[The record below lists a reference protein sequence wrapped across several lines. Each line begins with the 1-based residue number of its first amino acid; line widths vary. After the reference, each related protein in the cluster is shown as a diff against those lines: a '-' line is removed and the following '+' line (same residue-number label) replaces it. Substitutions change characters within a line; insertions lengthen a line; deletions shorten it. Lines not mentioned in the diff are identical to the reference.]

1 MICNLYL
8 VDMYDDESIEFN
20 ISTEWPYFDL
30 INSDIQR
37 NLLENGEYTM
47 KSFVN
52 KESVQLILDYLQNR
66 EIPEIDESNKFD
78 LNYLCNEFGIL
89 TNEIQENINISFLN
103 DVKNL
108 QQPPNSNTP
117 NLIEKVAQNLDQ
129 YLIECGDELLK
140 VPIQSLNMIFN
151 LSKRFTKHNLCY
163 YLILQHSK
171 CFNDKNIFILL
182 PYLDGSQIDPKNL
195 DDAIFNS
202 KSRYGFLPNIEFNF
216 ISEMNDKFDQFQNEQ
231 KKINEKFIDEL
242 SNHNDLLN
250 EIKNTEQ
257 NFEKQ
262 LLRQKQYDEE
272 RIKELENE
280 IQSLKEKY
288 Q

>member
-129 YLIECGDELLK
+129 YIIECGDELLK

-171 CFNDKNIFILL
+171 CFNDKDIFILL

-216 ISEMNDKFDQFQNEQ
+216 ISEMNDKFEQFQNEQ